1 MEKTIKNLAKAFLGE
16 SQARNRYD
24 MYGKIAVKEGLEKVA
39 DNFFLTAV
47 QEQEHGKWLLRLI
60 IELQNK
66 NKKSS
71 KMILNEEVE
80 IVTVIGDTKENLA
93 SAISGEDYEQ
103 TTMYPEFAKIA
114 EEEGYPLIAKR
125 LLAIAEAEKNHED
138 RFQKLL
144 TEIETGTMFKK
155 DQEIVWV
162 CKKCGYAHTSSDAPE
177 ECPSCGHPQGYF
189 SEKK

>member
-1 MEKTIKNLAKAFLGE
+1 MEKTIKNLAKAFIGE

-24 MYGKIAVKEGLEKVA
+24 IYAKIAVKEGLEKVA

-71 KMILNEEVE
+71 KMILKEEVE

-162 CKKCGYAHTSSDAPE
+162 CKKCGYAHASSDAPE

>member
-1 MEKTIKNLAKAFLGE
+1 MEKTIKNLAKAFIGE

-24 MYGKIAVKEGLEKVA
+24 IYAKIAVKEGLEKVA

-114 EEEGYPLIAKR
+114 EEEGYPHIAKR